1 MYEFSRG
8 PLVWI
13 AFAVFIIGSIYRLV
27 TIIRLARKEKVIM
40 PYLDFKFG
48 MRSVL
53 HWLAPFGSRSMR
65 MRPVFSIL
73 SLVFHICLIVTPIFL
88 LGHNLL
94 WKESWNIIWWTLP
107 ENIGNI
113 MAIIVVV
120 IGFFFILRRVAN
132 PTVRFVTSW
141 VDYVFMVIVL
151 GPFVTGV
158 MAYYQVFDYRIV
170 MMLHMWTGAI
180 WLMAIPFT
188 RVSHMLFFVL
198 TRAYMGC
205 EFGFVRNARDW

>member
-13 AFAVFIIGSIYRLV
+13 AFAVFITGSIYRLV
-27 TIIRLARKEKVIM
+27 TMIRLARKEKVIM
-40 PYLDFKFG
+40 PYVDLKFG
-48 MRSVL
+48 LRSVA

-65 MRPVFSIL
+65 MRPVFTIL
-73 SLVFHICLIVTPIFL
+73 SIVFHVCLIVTPVFL

-94 WKESWNIIWWTLP
+94 WKESWGISWWTLP
-107 ENIGNI
+107 ETIGNA
-113 MAIIVVV
+113 MAVIVVV
-120 IGFFFILRRVAN
+120 VGLLFILRRVAN

-141 VDYVFMVIVL
+141 VDYIFMAIVL

-158 MAYYQVFDYRIV
+158 MAYYQMFDYQAV
-170 MMLHMWTGAI
+170 MILHMWTGAV

-198 TRAYMGC
+198 TRAYMGS
-205 EFGFVRNARDW
+205 EFGFVRNAKDW